1 MKPGPRRARCE
12 GAQGDSVQRRYHHGG
27 RWALAGALALA
38 AAQAWALGTAT
49 IASNPYG
56 SVTVQGATL
65 SGATLSGWQTDAV
78 IQLGSVPG
86 DGTSVARIDFDG
98 LDLPAGTTLT
108 VRAGAAG
115 QGVLLYN
122 VAGGPSTLDG
132 TLRFYGVTG
141 STLRAQVQDP
151 RGLVVSGTGRVTTSA
166 ALTVSTLGADWTVGE
181 TLVNQGLVKGD
192 AQLRVQGGRITGG
205 GRFVG
210 NDIHVATFGNANN
223 PVNGNF
229 FLSNSLQFAPS
240 TGTAVA
246 LSVSH
251 YGAGPQVMNL
261 AVDGDALFAMP
272 SAWPAGYFAPANSLP
287 ALPGE
292 VRPPGAGNPAHGASG
307 LIVQATGNLKLAGG
321 ASGDLVLAGGVVLKA
336 GGTLD
341 LDGVAI
347 VNGWTLA
354 GQSFQGVNLEAPR
367 ITSSNGPIRIY
378 TNNRNWGNFSTFPY
392 APVRTWQFLPQPD
405 GSATYVP
412 ADAVVPHL
420 NPYAALVDAAARGEC
435 WTCLVDMRPFDMRA
449 PDDTRKDAARFLRQ
463 ATFGANRDDI
473 EALVREG
480 YDAWLARQ
488 FAAPTVSHLGT
499 VQADPYL
506 ILSNAYVTNQSIWR
520 QFFTGQDQLRQR
532 VGYAL
537 SQIYVVSLA
546 NGFVANSPCGA
557 AGYLDTLNRHAFG
570 NWRDLLRDV
579 TLHPIMGEYLSMK
592 ESAKADPV
600 LKTKPD
606 ENYAREVMQ
615 LFSVGLVLLEPDGT
629 EKVDA
634 AGQRI
639 PSFTENTVRDFAK
652 ALSGWTFGGQDQSLS
667 WRWLYP
673 DIWDEDP
680 VVAVQKGCAA
690 WTRPME
696 PWLTRYLSA
705 DATREIN
712 GPAHDLSAK
721 QLLVYPGAPHSTLPA
736 GQSAAVDLDN
746 LIENVFRHP
755 NVGPFIGK
763 LLIQRMVT
771 SNPSAAYVARVAQ
784 AFADNGSGARG
795 DMKAV
800 IRAILL
806 DPEARSLAARDGPAF
821 GKLSEPV
828 VRFVQLHRAFNAAKA
843 NGYYDLRGGLNAPTQ
858 LNQSPLFAP
867 SVFNFYHPDFMPT
880 GPLTRN
886 GLVGP
891 EFEIATSTAIS
902 GFSEFAKTDIID
914 GFEHGNPD
922 AAARIVPDYARYVA
936 LAADPVALIAELD
949 LVLAGGAMS
958 GEAKA
963 LIAASIGTIT
973 VARDEEAQGRERL
986 RTALWLILNSPD
998 YLVER

>member
-1 MKPGPRRARCE
+1 M
-12 GAQGDSVQRRYHHGG
+12 QRRSHHGG
-27 RWALAGALALA
+27 RWALAGALGLA
-38 AAQAWALGTAT
+38 AAHAWALGTAT
-49 IASNPYG
+49 ITSNPYG
-56 SVTVQGATL
+56 AVSVTGVTL
-65 SGATLSGWQTDAV
+65 AGSTLSGWQGDAV

-86 DGTSVARIDFDG
+86 DGISVARIDFQG
-98 LDLPAGTTLT
+98 LDLPAGTSLS

-122 VAGGPSTLDG
+122 VGGAVSTVDG
-132 TLRFYGVTG
+132 TLRFYGASG
-141 STLRAQVQDP
+141 SALRAQVQDP
-151 RGLVVSGTGRVTTSA
+151 RGLVVSSTGSVITSA
-166 ALTVSTLGADWTVGE
+166 ALTVSTLADTWNVGQA
-181 TLVNQGLVKGD
+181 LVNQGLLSGD
-192 AQLRVQGGRITGG
+192 AQLRVLGARITGG

-223 PVNGNF
+223 PVNGNY
-229 FLSNSLQFAPS
+229 FLANGLQLSPA
-240 TGTAVA
+240 TGKQVA
-246 LSVSH
+246 LSLSH
-251 YGAGPQVMNL
+251 YGTGPQVLNF
-261 AVDGDALFAMP
+261 AVNGDAVLAMP
-272 SAWPAGYFAPANSLP
+272 SAWPAGYFAPPNSLP

-321 ASGDLVLAGGVVLKA
+321 ASNDLVLAGGVVLKA

-367 ITSSNGPIRIY
+367 ITSSSGPIRVY
-378 TNNRNWGNFSTFPY
+378 TNRLNWANFSTFPY
-392 APVRTWQFLPQPD
+392 APVRTWQFVPQPD
-405 GSATYVP
+405 GTAAYVP

-420 NPYAALVDAAARGEC
+420 NPYAALVNAAAAGQC

-463 ATFGANRDDI
+463 ATFGATRDDV

-488 FAAPTVSHLGT
+488 FAAPMVSHLDA
-499 VQADPYL
+499 VKADPYL
-506 ILSNAYVTNQSIWR
+506 IDSAIYVTNQSLWK
-520 QFFTGQDQLRQR
+520 QFFTGEDQLRQR

-537 SQIYVVSLA
+537 SQIYVVSFA

-557 AGYLDTLNRHAFG
+557 AGYLDTLNRNAFG

-592 ESAKADPV
+592 ESAKADAV
-600 LKTKPD
+600 LNTRPD

-615 LFSVGLVLLEPDGT
+615 LFSVGLVMLEPDGT
-629 EKVDA
+629 PKLDA

-639 PSFTENTVRDFAK
+639 PTFTENTVQGFAK
-652 ALSGWTFGGQDQSLS
+652 ALSGWTFGGQDQGLS
-667 WRWLYP
+667 WRWIYP

-680 VVAVQKGCAA
+680 VIAVQKGCAA

-696 PWLTRYLSA
+696 PWLARYLSA
-705 DATREIN
+705 DLKREIN
-712 GPAHDLSAK
+712 GPAHDQTSK
-721 QLLVYPGAPHSTLPA
+721 LLLQYPGAPYATLPA
-736 GQSAAVDLDN
+736 GQSPVADLDQ
-746 LIENVFRHP
+746 LLENVFRHP

-771 SNPSAAYVARVAQ
+771 SNPSAAYVGRVAQ
-784 AFADNGSGARG
+784 AFADNGSGVRG
-795 DMKAV
+795 DLKAV

-806 DPEARSLAARDGPAF
+806 DPEARSLAVRESPAF
-821 GKLSEPV
+821 GKLAEPV
-828 VRFVQLHRAFNAAKA
+828 LRFVQLHRAFKA
-843 NGYYDLRGGLNAPTQ
+843 TKADGYYDLRFGLNAPTQ

-886 GLVGP
+886 GLAGP

-902 GFSEFAKTDIID
+902 GFSEFTKSDIID

-922 AAARIVPDYARYVA
+922 ASARIVPDYAHYVA
-936 LAADPVALIAELD
+936 LAADPAALLAELD
-949 LVLAGGAMS
+949 LVLTGGAMS

-963 LIAASIGTIT
+963 LIAASVGTIT
-973 VARDEEAQGRERL
+973 VAHDAQAQGRERL
-986 RTALWLILNSPD
+986 RTALWLIVNSPD

>member
-1 MKPGPRRARCE
+1 MSPGPQRARHE
-12 GAQGDSVQRRYHHGG
+12 RVQGDSVQGRVHHGG

-38 AAQAWALGTAT
+38 AAHAWALGTAT

-56 SVTVQGATL
+56 PVTVTGVTL
-65 SGATLSGWQTDAV
+65 SGTTLSGWQGDAV
-78 IQLGSVPG
+78 IKLGSVPG
-86 DGTSVARIDFDG
+86 DGVSVARIDFQG
-98 LDLPAGTTLT
+98 LDLPAGTTLS
-108 VRAGAAG
+108 VYAGAAG

-122 VAGGPSTLDG
+122 VAGTSSTLDG
-132 TLRFYGVTG
+132 TLRFYGVAG

-151 RGLVVSGTGRVTTSA
+151 NGLVVSGTGRITTSA
-166 ALTVSTLGADWTVGE
+166 ALTVSTLGATWAEGQ
-181 TLVNQGLVKGD
+181 TLVNQGFVKGD
-192 AQLRVQGGRITGG
+192 AQLRLTGGRINGG

-229 FLSNSLQFAPS
+229 FLANGLQFEPA
-240 TGTAVA
+240 TGTQVA

-251 YGAGPQVMNL
+251 YGTGPQVLNF
-261 AVDGDALFAMP
+261 AVNGDAVLAMP
-272 SAWPAGYFAPANSLP
+272 SAWPAGYFAPPNSLP

-307 LIVQATGNLKLAGG
+307 LIMQATGNLRLAGG
-321 ASGDLVLAGGVVLKA
+321 ASNDLVLAGGVVLKA

-367 ITSSNGPIRIY
+367 ITSSNGTIKVY
-378 TNNRNWGNFSTFPY
+378 TNNLNWGNFSTFPF
-392 APVRTWQFLPQPD
+392 APVRTWQFLAQPD
-405 GSATYVP
+405 GSAMYVP
-412 ADAVVPHL
+412 ADAIVPHL
-420 NPYAALVDAAARGEC
+420 NPYAALVNAAARGEC

-488 FAAPTVSHLGT
+488 FAAPMVSHLDT
-499 VQADPYL
+499 VKADPYL
-506 ILSNAYVTNQSIWR
+506 IDSAAYVMNQTLWK
-520 QFFTGQDQLRQR
+520 QFFTGEDQLRQR

-557 AGYLDTLNRHAFG
+557 AGYLDTLNRNAFG

-579 TLHPIMGEYLSMK
+579 TLHPIMGEFLSMK
-592 ESAKADPV
+592 ESAKADAV

-629 EKVDA
+629 PKVDA
-634 AGQRI
+634 AGARI
-639 PSFTENTVRDFAK
+639 PAFTESTVQGFAK
-652 ALSGWTFGGQDQSLS
+652 ALSGWTFGGQDQTLS
-667 WRWLYP
+667 WRWIYP
-673 DIWDEDP
+673 DIWDENP
-680 VVAVQKGCAA
+680 VIAVQKGCAA

-696 PWLTRYLSA
+696 PWLARYLSA
-705 DATREIN
+705 DLKREIN
-712 GPAHDLSAK
+712 GPAHDQTAK
-721 QLLVYPGAPHSTLPA
+721 QLLAYPGAPFATLPA
-736 GQSAAVDLDN
+736 GQSPATDLDN
-746 LIENVFRHP
+746 ALENLFRHP

-763 LLIQRMVT
+763 LLIQRLVT
-771 SNPSAAYVARVAQ
+771 SNPSAPYVGRVAQ
-784 AFADNGSGARG
+784 AFADNGSGVRG

-806 DPEARSLAARDGPAF
+806 DPEARSLAVREGPAF

-828 VRFVQLHRAFNAAKA
+828 VRFVQLHRAFKA
-843 NGYYDLRGGLNAPTQ
+843 TKADGYYDLRGGLNAPTQ

-891 EFEIATSTAIS
+891 EFEITTSTAIS
-902 GFSEFAKTDIID
+902 GFSEFTKTDIID

-922 AAARIVPDYARYVA
+922 ASARIVPDYAHYVA
-936 LAADPVALIAELD
+936 LAADPVALVAELD
-949 LVLAGGAMS
+949 LVLTGGAMS

-963 LIAASIGTIT
+963 LIAASIGTIPSAGD
-973 VARDEEAQGRERL
+973 VQAQGRERL
-986 RTALWLILNSPD
+986 RTALWLIVNSPD